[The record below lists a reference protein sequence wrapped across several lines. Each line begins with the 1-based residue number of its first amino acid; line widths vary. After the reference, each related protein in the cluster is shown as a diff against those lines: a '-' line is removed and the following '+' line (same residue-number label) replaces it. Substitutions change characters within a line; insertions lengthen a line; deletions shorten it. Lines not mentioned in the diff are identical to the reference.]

1 MPPQTAPLKCKRLHA
16 DSKLPSRIG
25 TFGLEVHAYLKS
37 ETGHPIK
44 MVLPCGMARMVPT
57 GLQVEPG
64 PDLATMLLS
73 TANLA
78 VRGINILNS
87 ITNTSRSRELVV
99 LLHNAGL
106 STEWIEHND
115 PIAQLIL
122 VELPI
127 PVVVEDTPP

>member
-1 MPPQTAPLKCKRLHA
+1 MPPQTAPLRCKRLHA
-16 DSKLPSRIG
+16 DSKLPSRVG

-57 GLQVEPG
+57 GIRVDPG

-73 TANLA
+73 HVNLA
-78 VRGINILNS
+78 VRGVNVLNS
-87 ITNTSRSRELVV
+87 VTNTSRELCV

-106 STEWIEHND
+106 ATEWIEHED

-122 VELPI
+122 IELPT
-127 PVVVEDTPP
+127 PVVVVEDTPP